1 MSQTTM
7 QTSSW
12 SRGAAALALATAL
25 LAPLGSAS
33 FARAASDPL
42 ASGTTK
48 LTLDKGFVKLLKQH
62 GVKILPLGPATAK
75 AGAIT
80 LPVSGGQMDPTTGNG
95 TIDHEGSLLFKS
107 AKHSLPLRDLVA
119 KTESSPLIAKVGGGQ
134 LKIAT
139 SNKRSTVRDG
149 FGTAFSAKSLKLT
162 QKVAVRLDKK
172 LRIGRALKE
181 GQPIGQ
187 LLSRTQPLTITV
199 LATNRVSLELTSAMA
214 AKLSEHFVSVNP
226 ISPAEHPGPFT
237 FPIIPL
243 GAIAPNASLGTLR
256 SGGSLEFLKLGFGQI
271 FLHEF
276 WLGLGERTATA
287 ELDVEPSP
295 PNSGKHPQTPIL
307 ELNMAAATV
316 SADPAARTISVS
328 GATATL
334 NSILAR
340 SFNEAFAEGKED
352 FRAGEALGML
362 SFTAQGQ

>member
-1 MSQTTM
+1 M
-7 QTSSW
+7 
-12 SRGAAALALATAL
+12 
-25 LAPLGSAS
+25 
-33 FARAASDPL
+33 
-42 ASGTTK
+42 
-48 LTLDKGFVKLLKQH
+48 
-62 GVKILPLGPATAK
+62 KIQAIGPATAK
-75 AGAIT
+75 AGAVT

-95 TIDHEGSLLFKS
+95 TIDQEGSLLFKS
-107 AKHSLPLRDLVA
+107 AKHSLPLRDLVL

-139 SNKRSTVRDG
+139 SNKRATVRDG
-149 FGTAFSAKSLKLT
+149 FGTDFSAKNLKLT

-187 LLSRTQPLTITV
+187 LLSRTQPLTTAILPTGK
-199 LATNRVSLELTSAMA
+199 LSLELTPAMA
-214 AKLSEHFVSVNP
+214 AKLGELHVAVNP

-243 GAIAPNASLGTLR
+243 GAISPNASLGTLK

-271 FLHEF
+271 FLHEL

-316 SADPAARTISVS
+316 SANPAARTISVS
-328 GATATL
+328 GATASL
-334 NSILAR
+334 NSTLAR
-340 SFNEAFAEGKED
+340 SFNEAFAEGKEE
-352 FRAGEALGML
+352 FRAGEALGTF
-362 SFTAQGQ
+362 SFVAQGQ